1 MNAASLLEKLV
12 STPSVSKEEGAL
24 ADFLQDLLASHGTE
38 VHRSG
43 HNLWFEIGAE
53 SGNGAPRLLLNTHL
67 DTVPPCAGWQGD
79 PFSPQWNNGRL
90 HGLGAN
96 DAKGCLAAM
105 TLTAL
110 QLLERKPAQGTVV
123 FAFTAEEE
131 IGGKGIAA
139 ILDQLGSLDGA
150 IVGEPTGLQV
160 CAAQRGMLMLRCTA
174 KGDAAHAAH
183 AHALGAV
190 NAIHRAARD
199 IAKLDALRFE
209 PHPLLGETRAQVT
222 VIQGG
227 KARNQVP
234 DACEFFVDLR
244 TTPNLDHEALAASIA
259 QELESDTAIHSGR
272 YLPKATDPGHPLVRT
287 ALAAAGRKGPV
298 GSATT
303 SDWAYLGDI
312 PAVKIGPGD
321 THRSHRA
328 DEYLTLAELEAG
340 IAFYSA
346 LVPAFLKEAVHV

>member
-1 MNAASLLEKLV
+1 MTPGALLEKLV
-12 STPSVSKEEGAL
+12 SVPSVSRNEGAI
-24 ADFLQDLLASHGTE
+24 ADFLQDLLASHGAE

-43 HNLWFEIGAE
+43 HNLWFETGV
-53 SGNGAPRLLLNTHL
+53 SGPRLLLNTHL
-67 DTVPPCAGWQGD
+67 DTVPPCAGWEGD
-79 PFSPQWNNGRL
+79 PFKPEWRNGRL

-105 TLTAL
+105 TMTAL
-110 QLLERKPAQGTVV
+110 SLLEQNPSHGRAV

-131 IGGKGIAA
+131 IGGEGIAT
-139 ILDQLGSLDGA
+139 ILDELGPLDGA
-150 IVGEPTGLQV
+150 VVGEPTGLQV
-160 CAAQRGMLMLRCTA
+160 CAAQRGMLLLRCTA
-174 KGDAAHAAH
+174 RGEAAHAAH
-183 AHALGAV
+183 AQALGAM

-199 IAKLDALRFE
+199 IGWLDGLRFE

-222 VIQGG
+222 LIQGG

-244 TTPNLDHEALAASIA
+244 TTPNLDQEAVASNIAAA
-259 QELESDTAIHSGR
+259 LESDTAIHSKR
-272 YLPKATDPGHPLVRT
+272 YLPKATDPAHPLVRA
-287 ALAAAGRKGPV
+287 ALKAARREGPV
-298 GSATT
+298 GSATA
-303 SDWAYLGDI
+303 SDWAFLGDL

-328 DEYLTLAELEAG
+328 DEYLTLAELDAG
-340 IAFYSA
+340 IAFYQS

>member
-1 MNAASLLEKLV
+1 MTPGALLEKLV
-12 STPSVSKEEGAL
+12 ATPSVSCEEGAL
-24 ADFLQDLLASHGTE
+24 ADLLQDLMASHGAE

-43 HNLWFEIGAE
+43 HNLWFEVG
-53 SGNGAPRLLLNTHL
+53 SGGPRLLLNTHL

-79 PFSPQWNNGRL
+79 PFSPQWRNGRL
-90 HGLGAN
+90 QGLGAN

-105 TLTAL
+105 ALTAL
-110 QLLERKPAQGTVV
+110 RLLRQGPPQGTAV

-131 IGGKGIAA
+131 IGGKGVAT
-139 ILDQLGSLDGA
+139 ILDQLGPLDGA
-150 IVGEPTGLQV
+150 VVGEPTGLQV
-160 CAAQRGMLMLRCTA
+160 CAAQRGMLVLRCTA

-199 IAKLDALRFE
+199 ISKLDGLRFE

-244 TTPNLDHEALAASIA
+244 TTPNLDHAALAAAIA
-259 QELESDTAIHSGR
+259 KDLESDLTIHSGR
-272 YLPKATDPGHPLVRT
+272 YLPKATDPAHPLVRA

-303 SDWAYLGDI
+303 SDWAHLGDL
-312 PAVKIGPGD
+312 PAVKAGPGD

-346 LVPAFLKEAVHV
+346 LVPAFLKEAVHA